1 MFKIGDKVKFKKSSI
16 DTGMIDATGE
26 DVFAVVHVFPF
37 ASSSCVKTEIR
48 ITGYPGGWNA
58 DHFEHVKEIV
68 MTNTDDAMNNTEEQ
82 EIKWEVGQ
90 EVWCILQG
98 SGTVYD
104 YAKEEYPV
112 KVLFSSGEEDSY
124 TQCGRMRSWDKNRT
138 LFFSEPIVTA
148 ELFPP
153 KKLFVPTLK
162 KGDMVVVNTEL
173 GPLIHSVY
181 GESETHLYCNGQDYT
196 KKKIASVFKLGEE
209 IKFN

>member
-16 DTGMIDATGE
+16 DTGMIDAEEE
-26 DVFAVVHVFPF
+26 DVFTVLHVSPGHMIL
-37 ASSSCVKTEIR
+37 TEMEEW
-48 ITGYPGGWNA
+48 WNA
-58 DHFEHVKEIV
+58 GHFEHVKEEI
-68 MTNTDDAMNNTEEQ
+68 MNNTEEDQ

-90 EVWCILQG
+90 VVWDVMFGQG
-98 SGTVYD
+98 VVTSFDKYEQYGVDVEFSKWGLKTFTVGGAFND
-104 YAKEEYPV
+104 GA
-112 KVLFSSGEEDSY
+112 
-124 TQCGRMRSWDKNRT
+124 NRT

-181 GESETHLYCNGQDYT
+181 GESETHLYCNGQDYA
-196 KKKIASVFKLGEE
+196 KGKIASVFKLGEE